1 MSILGIGTDIVEN
14 LRIRKLLKNKKFIN
28 RIFTKNEIEKSK
40 KITNKTNYFSKKFS
54 AKEAFVKSL
63 GTGIIKGINFKDIT
77 ISNNLNGKPKIILN
91 SKLKKFIK
99 KNITKKKLNIFISIS
114 DESKYSISYVI
125 IEVKWI

>member
-14 LRIRKLLKNKKFIN
+14 LRIKKLIKNKKFIN

-40 KITNKTNYFSKKFS
+40 KINNKANYFSKKFS

-99 KNITKKKLNIFISIS
+99 KNITKKKLNIFVSIS

-125 IEVKWI
+125 IEVK

>member
-28 RIFTKNEIEKSK
+28 RIFTKNEIEKAK
-40 KITNKTNYFSKKFS
+40 KINNKANYFSKKFS

-99 KNITKKKLNIFISIS
+99 KNITKKKLNIFVSIS

-125 IEVKWI
+125 IEVK

>member
-14 LRIRKLLKNKKFIN
+14 LRIKKLIKNKKFIN

-40 KITNKTNYFSKKFS
+40 KINNKANYFSKKFS

-99 KNITKKKLNIFISIS
+99 KNITKKKLNIFVSIS

>member
-14 LRIRKLLKNKKFIN
+14 LRIKKLLKNKKFIN

-40 KITNKTNYFSKKFS
+40 KINNKANYFSKKFS

-125 IEVKWI
+125 IEVK

>member
-14 LRIRKLLKNKKFIN
+14 LRIKKLLKNKKFIN
-28 RIFTKNEIEKSK
+28 RIFTKKKIKKSK
-40 KITNKTNYFSKKFS
+40 KITNKANYFSKKFS

-99 KNITKKKLNIFISIS
+99 KNITKKKLNIFVSIS
-114 DESKYSISYVI
+114 DETKYSISYVI
-125 IEVKWI
+125 IEVK

>member
-14 LRIRKLLKNKKFIN
+14 LRIKKIIKNKKFIN

-40 KITNKTNYFSKKFS
+40 KINNKANYFSKKFS

-99 KNITKKKLNIFISIS
+99 KNITKKKI
-114 DESKYSISYVI
+114 KYICFYI
-125 IEVKWI
+125 

>member
-28 RIFTKNEIEKSK
+28 RIFTKNEIENSK

-77 ISNNLNGKPKIILN
+77 ISNDLNGKPIILN
-91 SKLKKFIK
+91 SKVKKFIK
-99 KNITKKKLNIFISIS
+99 KNITKKKI
-114 DESKYSISYVI
+114 KYICFYI
-125 IEVKWI
+125 